1 MSREELIAAII
12 AILVGV
18 ATRFLDRWLPKD
30 ADTTG
35 RHIRASGSKTPTV
48 EPPTSDGPDV
58 G

>member
-12 AILVGV
+12 AVVVGV
-18 ATRFLDRWLPKD
+18 ATRLLDRYLPKD

-35 RHIRASGSKTPTV
+35 RHIRPRSKTPTV
-48 EPPTSDGPDV
+48 EPSSSGDSDV